1 MTLRDAYKEVQNVR
15 NIICP
20 NVGFFKQMIE
30 LEEKVIFPKG
40 THPNFENE
48 RRGREQ

>member
-1 MTLRDAYKEVQNVR
+1 MTLRDAYKEVQNIR

-30 LEEKVIFPKG
+30 LEEKVIFLKL
-40 THPNFENE
+40 HIQIL
-48 RRGREQ
+48 RVIWQ